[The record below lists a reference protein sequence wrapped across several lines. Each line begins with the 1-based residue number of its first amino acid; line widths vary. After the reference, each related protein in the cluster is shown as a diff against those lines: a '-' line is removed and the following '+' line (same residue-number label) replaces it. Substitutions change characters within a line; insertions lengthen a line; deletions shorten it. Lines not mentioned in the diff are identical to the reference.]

1 MTEKKISDFTEKDF
15 VSWVAKIIRADF
27 SSEKEND
34 DAIFQFARLTEH
46 PAGWNLIFRPE
57 QGSDDSA
64 EGIVKTV
71 KLWRAAH
78 GKAGFKAE

>member
-57 QGSDDSA
+57 AGSDASA
-64 EGIVKTV
+64 EGIVNTV
-71 KLWRAAH
+71 KQWRAAH
-78 GKAGFKAE
+78 GKPGFKAE